1 MSPKLPRVD
10 CRQLIQT
17 LKHAG
22 FEEQR
27 QRGSHLHLRR
37 ASDGKRVTVPV
48 HKGRIVP
55 IGTLRAILR
64 DAGISVEEF
73 HELLKKG
80 RRTRQEG
87 SGSGGEAT
95 A

>member
-10 CRQLIQT
+10 CRQLIRA
-17 LKHAG
+17 LKRAG

-48 HKGRIVP
+48 HKGRTVP
-55 IGTLRAILR
+55 TGTLRAILR
-64 DAGISVEEF
+64 DADISIDEF
-73 HELLKKG
+73 QGLLKK
-80 RRTRQEG
+80 RVE
-87 SGSGGEAT
+87 
-95 A
+95 

>member
-10 CRQLIQT
+10 GRQLVRA
-17 LKHAG
+17 LKRAG

-48 HKGRIVP
+48 HQGRTMPV
-55 IGTLRAILR
+55 GTLRAILR
-64 DAGISVEEF
+64 DADISVDEF
-73 HELLKKG
+73 RALL
-80 RRTRQEG
+80 
-87 SGSGGEAT
+87 
-95 A
+95 

>member
-1 MSPKLPRVD
+1 MSEKLPRVD
-10 CRQLIQT
+10 CQQLIRA
-17 LKHAG
+17 LKRAG

-37 ASDGKRVTVPV
+37 AADGRRVTVPV

-64 DAGISVEEF
+64 DADISVDQF
-73 HELLKKG
+73 RELL
-80 RRTRQEG
+80 
-87 SGSGGEAT
+87 
-95 A
+95 